1 MSAEREEG
9 REGDGGADR
18 EAEREEG
25 GGVSGLF
32 KALVLCLPQSLE
44 EGEAHMLLEIHTH
57 THTHIHVVEAA
68 TFSQPALQTDSGKRS
83 LG

>member
-44 EGEAHMLLEIHTH
+44 EGEAHMLSENHTH
-57 THTHIHVVEAA
+57 THSRGSHIFTAC
-68 TFSQPALQTDSGKRS
+68 SPD
-83 LG
+83 